1 MLAVPTACSSW
12 LPLPAASFLLEP
24 ADRHRVP
31 QYLAPLS
38 MSPTGLPSCL
48 IGWKG
53 VLHVGSSR
61 EPGLSADPT
70 PPGPP
75 SARAG
80 APRAPG

>member
-1 MLAVPTACSSW
+1 MLAVPAARSSW
-12 LPLPAASFLLEP
+12 LPLPAASFLLEL
-24 ADRHRVP
+24 ADCHHVP
-31 QYLAPLS
+31 QYPAPLS
-38 MSPTGLPSCL
+38 ISPTGLPSCL

-80 APRAPG
+80 APRAPW